1 VGILLASSDAS
12 GVALL
17 ILVPVA
23 IYLLAAIGFGF
34 GGRSIMRSKGRSGSA
49 GFCLGFFLGLVGLL
63 IAALLSPT
71 PQHEAERMRLQ
82 MAVMGIAVPST
93 PATAVDGQRP
103 GLSGVGVG
111 ASPRVVSPI
120 IGRIALGLAVVAL
133 VAETQNFTY
142 AGVAVVL
149 TLAAFGL
156 ALSAL
161 VMSSANPR
169 IDRPRWLA
177 PTTIAGAVII
187 SLVTLDNRPYDGV
200 LWVADIVTFG
210 LGAALAAITVVR
222 ARRGTVS
229 VAVGW
234 SAIAFLLLLDQFHE
248 LGDIDFASAWALV
261 LVIII
266 GFGVA
271 GVWMARQPASAHQ
284 SGGRV
289 SQLWSAAPAQSVE
302 SAPTSAHWGA
312 DPFGRHQH
320 RFHHGTSWTAHVST
334 NGVTGTDAPI
344 DTPVSPPTATRS
356 APTAAERDWWNQ
368 APPQR

>member
-1 VGILLASSDAS
+1 MLASSDTS
-12 GVALL
+12 SVALL

-34 GGRSIMRSKGRSGSA
+34 GGRSIMRTKGRSGSA
-49 GFCLGFFLGLVGLL
+49 GFCLGFFLGLLGLL

-71 PQHEAERMRLQ
+71 PHHEAERVRLH
-82 MAVMGIAVPST
+82 MAVMGMAVPNT
-93 PATAVDGQRP
+93 PATAVDGQRQGMS
-103 GLSGVGVG
+103 GLGVG
-111 ASPRVVSPI
+111 ASPKVASPTTA
-120 IGRIALGLAVVAL
+120 RIALGLAVVAL
-133 VAETQNFTY
+133 VAETQNYTY

-161 VMSSANPR
+161 MMSSANPR

-177 PTTIAGAVII
+177 PATITGAVIV
-187 SLVTLDNRPYDGV
+187 SLITLDNRLYDNA
-200 LWVADIVTFG
+200 LWVANIVTFG

-222 ARRGTVS
+222 ARRGTAS

-248 LGDIDFASAWALV
+248 RGDIDFASAWALV

-271 GVWMARQPASAHQ
+271 GVWMARQLAGAHQ

-289 SQLWSAAPAQSVE
+289 SQLRSDAPAQSLE
-302 SAPTSAHWGA
+302 PAPTAAHWGA

-320 RFHHGTSWTAHVST
+320 RFHDGSSWTAHVST
-334 NGVTGTDAPI
+334 DGMTGTDAPI
-344 DTPVSPPTATRS
+344 DTPVSPPTATQS
-356 APTAAERDWWNQ
+356 APTAAETDWWNQ
-368 APPQR
+368 ASPRQ

>member
-1 VGILLASSDAS
+1 MGTLLASSDTS
-12 GVALL
+12 SVALL
-17 ILVPVA
+17 ILVPIA

-34 GGRSIMRSKGRSGSA
+34 GGRSIMRTKGRSGPA
-49 GFCLGFFLGLVGLL
+49 GFCLGFFLGLLGLL

-82 MAVMGIAVPST
+82 MAVMGIAVPN
-93 PATAVDGQRP
+93 PLATALAGQRP
-103 GLSGVGVG
+103 EMSGVGVG
-111 ASPRVVSPI
+111 ASPKVVSPI

-133 VAETQNFTY
+133 VAETQNYKY
-142 AGVAVVL
+142 AGVAAVL

-161 VMSSANPR
+161 MMSSANPR

-177 PTTIAGAVII
+177 PATITGAVIV
-187 SLVTLDNRPYDGV
+187 SLVTLDNRPYDDV
-200 LWVADIVTFG
+200 SWVADIVTFG

-222 ARRGTVS
+222 ARHGTIS

-234 SAIAFLLLLDQFHE
+234 SAIAFLLLLDQFNE
-248 LGDIDFASAWALV
+248 RGDIDFASAWALV
-261 LVIII
+261 LVIVI
-266 GFGVA
+266 GFAVA
-271 GVWMARQPASAHQ
+271 GVWMARQPAGAHQ

-289 SQLWSAAPAQSVE
+289 SQHWPTAPAQSVE
-302 SAPTSAHWGA
+302 SAPTMARWGA

-320 RFHHGTSWTAHVST
+320 RFHDGSSWTAHVST

-344 DTPVSPPTATRS
+344 ETPISPSTVTQS
-356 APTAAERDWWNQ
+356 APTAAETDWWNQ